1 MRESV
6 AAERVENLLQLREK
20 APDYMETVADENIL
34 GIKIRFYKHEKCKK
48 WKENLQ
54 KKIKDNTVYKEST
67 LDKKVFCR

>member
-1 MRESV
+1 M
-6 AAERVENLLQLREK
+6 K
-20 APDYMETVADENIL
+20 TVADANIL

-54 KKIKDNTVYKEST
+54 KKIKDNTVYIEST